1 MVKIGPQ
8 NKIFPFGGGA
18 DPPGGEVG
26 LKSCMESQKVPP
38 CQVWFRL
45 VNIPNLV
52 KIGPRNEIFPFGGGA
67 DPPGEGVEVKS

>member
-1 MVKIGPQ
+1 MSNLVKIGPQ
-8 NKIFPFGGGA
+8 NKIFPFRGGG
-18 DPPGGEVG
+18 PSWGEVG

-52 KIGPRNEIFPFGGGA
+52 KIGQHNEIFSWGGA
-67 DPPGEGVEVKS
+67 EGAFPPG